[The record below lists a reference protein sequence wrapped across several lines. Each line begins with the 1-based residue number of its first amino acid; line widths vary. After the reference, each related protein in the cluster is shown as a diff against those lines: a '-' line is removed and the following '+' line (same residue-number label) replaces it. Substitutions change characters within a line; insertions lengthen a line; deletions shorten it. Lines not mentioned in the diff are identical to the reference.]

1 MQKRED
7 AEAEMP
13 AGAHKDQW
21 QKPEIVSVT
30 PISDTR
36 GGGAAGFDFGSEI
49 SAP

>member
-7 AEAEMP
+7 AKVEMT
-13 AGAHKDQW
+13 AGARKDEW
-21 QKPEIVSVT
+21 TKPEIVSVT

-36 GGGAAGFDFGSEI
+36 GAGAAGFDFGSEI